1 MFDELR
7 NIDEGLYVNDM
18 VRPQENMAF
27 DRENIAAQLRMAFSQ
42 EEHGE
47 GDSFEEEER
56 NQKEEGEDE
65 GAIGRLKGKEAE
77 DEAEINLG
85 LNDDAVKLLKGELLG
100 EKIAKGGKKEVQE
113 SRKPRKHSKQLL
125 RHCQV
130 RLRSYPK
137 LLM

>member
-1 MFDELR
+1 MTRMIENMELLSFKEQNEFLEAMKALVEKTGSFGEESAAVAEKEVQVQTDREMKLKMFDELR

-47 GDSFEEEER
+47 GDSFEEEDR

-65 GAIGRLKGKEAE
+65 GAIGRLEA
-77 DEAEINLG
+77 
-85 LNDDAVKLLKGELLG
+85 K
-100 EKIAKGGKKEVQE
+100 
-113 SRKPRKHSKQLL
+113 
-125 RHCQV
+125 
-130 RLRSYPK
+130 RLRMK
-137 LLM
+137 QK